1 MKAEM
6 AIQTAPGVLAVKAD
20 YESGQATIGTEPGQ
34 HVAIDEFL
42 AALESIGYH
51 GELVEGPPRR

>member
-1 MKAEM
+1 M

-20 YESGQATIGTEPGQ
+20 YKSGQATIGTEPGQ
-34 HVAIDEFL
+34 HVSIDEVL
-42 AALESIGYH
+42 AALESIGYR